1 MRKNE
6 VAVNKALCD
15 VRANAHYFIRRQF
28 EALTVEQNI
37 LFLWILNFSVIV
49 WDKCDVRGDNNNI
62 YQHRP
67 YWQSFI
73 DVFLRIFFFWGFEE
87 STFKFLVDRK
97 SEPEIDFIT
106 SISNILFYLIE
117 KVLHLGLDQPC
128 TATAKSMLAKNE
140 ARHFFK
146 DLLVLM
152 KVCIQYTRNNIQ
164 KIRSAYMK
172 CGNKKMFHFDL
183 RHHTIVILKTSVTI
197 CKEEKKLD
205 NQMSNN
211 IKISISY
218 SYTFFSYIKW
228 KAVNYVIFLTL
239 MG

>member
-1 MRKNE
+1 MY
-6 VAVNKALCD
+6 VQML
-15 VRANAHYFIRRQF
+15 I
-28 EALTVEQNI
+28 I
-37 LFLWILNFSVIV
+37 LFVVNLKHWQWNKIFSFCEFLTFLLLYGINVMYGVI
-49 WDKCDVRGDNNNI
+49 I
-62 YQHRP
+62 II
-67 YWQSFI
+67 FI
-73 DVFLRIFFFWGFEE
+73 SIDHIGNHLSMFFWEYFFFWGFEE

>member
-1 MRKNE
+1 MY
-6 VAVNKALCD
+6 VQML
-15 VRANAHYFIRRQF
+15 I
-28 EALTVEQNI
+28 I
-37 LFLWILNFSVIV
+37 LFVVNLKHWQWNKIFSFCEFLTFLLLYGINVMYGVIP
-49 WDKCDVRGDNNNI
+49 NI

-87 STFKFLVDRK
+87 FTFKFLVDRK

-152 KVCIQYTRNNIQ
+152 KVCIQYTRNNTQ

-183 RHHTIVILKTSVTI
+183 RHHTIVIMKTSVTI
-197 CKEEKKLD
+197 CKRGKK
-205 NQMSNN
+205 NWT
-211 IKISISY
+211 IKCRIILRFQFP
-218 SYTFFSYIKW
+218 TVTHFFH
-228 KAVNYVIFLTL
+228 T
-239 MG
+239 